1 MNSYRGSCSEY
12 EVEYEFLVGEITKR
26 KLDFPKTVQ
35 LRVDRWLRKFSE
47 VSGNLEWEKNRN
59 LYCILLLDY
68 ILNNKF
74 EEPFNKNPTDQP
86 LALISKSN
94 VKAQLS
100 TKFKDF
106 IQLNKES
113 LDKMNEK
120 RQNKS
125 NTIESPPSRSAYS
138 TFTKNEKGVN
148 RGEQEINRLK
158 QIVNNV
164 QEEILEKNR
173 ILAMQEKRISDLKQE
188 IFNNE
193 QVIKTVS
200 VTLKNK
206 FQKK

>member
-1 MNSYRGSCSEY
+1 MNSYRGSCTEY
-12 EVEYEFLVGEITKR
+12 EIEYEFLTGEIMKR
-26 KLDFPKTVQ
+26 KLDFPKSIQ

-74 EEPFNKNPTDQP
+74 EEPFNRNPNDQP

-94 VKAQLS
+94 VKAKLS
-100 TKFKDF
+100 TRFKDF
-106 IQLNKES
+106 IQLNKEI
-113 LDKMNEK
+113 LDKLNEK
-120 RQNKS
+120 RQSKI
-125 NTIESPPSRSAYS
+125 NTIESPPSRTAYS
-138 TFTKNEKGVN
+138 TFTKNEVALN

-158 QIVNNV
+158 EIVSKV
-164 QEEILEKNR
+164 QDEILEKNR
-173 ILAMQEKRISDLKQE
+173 ILALQDKRIADLKQE